1 MQQKGLTL
9 QVQAL
14 ECDLLKVISIT
25 PMSTNPQARE
35 TKSHNPYSN
44 LNAPL
49 PNGCLGHNAAMLV
62 MWLVGGL
69 RTLLKFRYLPF
80 VSMGKPQ

>member
-62 MWLVGGL
+62 HVACWG
-69 RTLLKFRYLPF
+69 TKHLKIVETY
-80 VSMGKPQ
+80 